1 MSNWTIG
8 KRLALA
14 IGAILLALVSL
25 GIFAKVELTGIFKDA
40 TTIDQENVP
49 TLQAVATV
57 KEIVSENYGLVF
69 KHMYSPT
76 PEDMKAIETEMA
88 ASTELNNKAYEALEH
103 LANDEHT
110 KKELASLQA
119 ARAAYIEVRKAILA
133 QSRAATNAE
142 ASAKVYATAR
152 AELDPKYK
160 AYLTALN
167 EMWDDETKQLDTAC
181 DEIVGSTKDANTA
194 ILVVSISALLIGAG
208 IGVFTVRRI
217 NRQLGEAAQT
227 LSSSADQVTSASTEL
242 SSTSQT
248 LAAGAS
254 EQAASLEETSASL
267 EEISSMIKRN
277 AENADNAKSLAAQ
290 TRQAADHGAVNMTEM
305 TNAMGGIKT
314 SSDNIAR
321 IIKTID
327 EIAFQTNLLALNA
340 AVEAARAGEAGAGFA
355 VVADEVRSLA
365 QRSAVAAKETAT
377 KIADAIQQSEQGVA
391 ISAKVAASLQEIVAK
406 ARQVDDLVAE
416 IAAASNEQKQGI
428 SQISM
433 AMSQMDS
440 VTQSNAA
447 SAEESASA
455 SEELTAQAQMLQSIV
470 TDLQRLVAGTQS
482 PAASYTP
489 VAANSTKKPASR
501 APLPAVKSGNPVT
514 KAKPMLAANRD
525 EAHAAFGASLQTSSG
540 SAAPATK
547 DAFKDF

>member
-8 KRLALA
+8 KRLALTV
-14 IGAILLALVSL
+14 GMILVALVTL
-25 GIFAKVELTGIFKDA
+25 GVFAKVELSGIFTDA
-40 TTIDQENVP
+40 TTIDQQNVP

-57 KEIVSENYGLVF
+57 KEIVAENYGLVF
-69 KHMYSPT
+69 KHMYSSSS
-76 PEDMKAIETEMA
+76 EDRKAIETEMS
-88 ASTELNNKAYEALEH
+88 ASTERNNKAYEELEH
-103 LANDEHT
+103 LATDDHT
-110 KKELASLQA
+110 KQELAKLQA
-119 ARAAYIEVRKAILA
+119 ARAAYIEVRKSILA
-133 QSRAATNAE
+133 QSRAATTPE
-142 ASAKVYATAR
+142 AAAKVYTAAR
-152 AELDPKYK
+152 AELDPKFK
-160 AYLTALN
+160 TYLATLN
-167 EMWDDETKQLDTAC
+167 EMWDDESKRLDTAC
-181 DEIVGSTKDANTA
+181 GDIVGSTKKANTG
-194 ILVVSISALLIGAG
+194 ILFVGLGALLLGTGVG
-208 IGVFTVRRI
+208 IFTVRRI
-217 NRQLGEAAQT
+217 NRQLREAAQT
-227 LSSSADQVTSASTEL
+227 LSSSAAQVTAASSEL

-248 LAAGAS
+248 LAGGAS
-254 EQAASLEETSASL
+254 QQAASLEETSASL

-277 AENADNAKSLAAQ
+277 AENADNAKSLTAQ

-455 SEELTAQAQMLQSIV
+455 SEELTAQAEMLQGIV
-470 TDLQRLVAGTQS
+470 TELQRLVAGADQQLATVTTTIARGTS
-482 PAASYTP
+482 AS
-489 VAANSTKKPASR
+489 ASASR
-501 APLPAVKSGNPVT
+501 SGPPKSLNSAKLKTPA
-514 KAKPMLAANRD
+514 AANRD
-525 EAHAAFGASLQTSSG
+525 EAHAAFASSLQAG
-540 SAAPATK
+540 STPTAAAAK
-547 DAFKDF
+547 DAFQNF

>member
-8 KRLALA
+8 KRLAVA
-14 IGAILLALVSL
+14 IGAILVALVSL
-25 GIFAKVELTGIFKDA
+25 GIFAKVELSGIFDDA
-40 TTIDQENVP
+40 TTIDAENVP

-57 KEIVSENYGLVF
+57 KEIVAENYSLVF

-76 PEDMKAIETEMA
+76 PEDMKAIETDMA
-88 ASTELNNKAYEALEH
+88 ASTERNNKAYEDLER

-110 KKELASLQA
+110 KKELAELQA

-133 QSRAATNAE
+133 QSRSATNAE
-142 ASAKVYATAR
+142 ASAKVYAAAR
-152 AELDPKYK
+152 AELEPKFK

-167 EMWDDETKQLDTAC
+167 DMWDDETKQLDTAC
-181 DEIVGSTKDANTA
+181 GEIVGNTKDANTA
-194 ILVVSISALLIGAG
+194 ILIVGISALLIGTG

-217 NRQLGEAAQT
+217 NRQLSEAAQT
-227 LSSSADQVTSASTEL
+227 LNSSADQVTSASTEL

-391 ISAKVAASLQEIVAK
+391 ISSKVASSLQEIVAK

-470 TDLQRLVAGTQS
+470 IDLQRLVAGAQTS
-482 PAASYTP
+482 AIAHVPHAAA
-489 VAANSTKKPASR
+489 VGKKPAVAGPS
-501 APLPAVKSGNPVT
+501 LPAKS
-514 KAKPMLAANRD
+514 AKPVAKARPTSAVNRD
-525 EAHAAFGASLQTSSG
+525 EAHAAFGASLQGETVA
-540 SAAPATK
+540 AAPATK